1 MSIKLP
7 LKQER
12 FVQGLIK
19 GLSQREAYKQA
30 YSAKYKDS
38 AIDSKASALFKTDKV
53 QKRYNELLGKIENN
67 AILSAEE
74 RMIFLSNV
82 VKGAEKEIILV
93 TKTDKNGKE
102 KTIEKKT
109 PSKLDTKLKALET
122 LNKMTGEYT
131 TKVEGDLN
139 LTKLEDLL

>member
-30 YSAKYKDS
+30 YSAKYKDA

-53 QKRYNELLGKIENN
+53 QKRYNELLGKIENDT
-67 AILSAEE
+67 ILSAEE

-82 VKGAEKEIILV
+82 VRGTEREKVGVL
-93 TKTDKNGKE
+93 KTSSDGKE
-102 KTIEKKT
+102 EMIET
-109 PSKLDTKLKALET
+109 EFPSKLDTRLKALDT
-122 LNKMTGEYT
+122 LNKMSGEYT
-131 TKVEGDLN
+131 TKVEGELN
-139 LTKLEDLL
+139 VTKLEDLL

>member
-82 VKGAEKEIILV
+82 VRGTEKEKISVL
-93 TKTDKNGKE
+93 KTSLDGKE
-102 KTIEKKT
+102 EMIEQEF
-109 PSKLDTKLKALET
+109 PSKLDTKLKALDT
-122 LNKMTGEYT
+122 LNKMSGEYT
-131 TKVEGDLN
+131 TKVEGELN
-139 LTKLEDLL
+139 VTKLEDLL